1 MTRVCSTQRG
11 FTVPREYVVYS
22 VGPDMNHRVLNPD
35 GSILVRSRFSKLN
48 RYDPSNGLYS

>member
-1 MTRVCSTQRG
+1 
-11 FTVPREYVVYS
+11 
-22 VGPDMNHRVLNPD
+22 MNHRVLNPD